1 MAHKQRK
8 NGLAAFLLSICI
20 PLGLLPVTNT
30 RALEL
35 DMTEALVDLLGR
47 TSFDAAGSQRNY
59 NRLLLW
65 DYGSDVNLFV
75 DQDVDGIDHD
85 WVARNI
91 AGIMAALG
99 PSAAIR
105 LRIIEN
111 PLDAHIIIVSAKNK
125 NRLENEYFYDFV
137 KRKFGW
143 DRSDFGYFLNRMNQL
158 YSDSSYAWGWTQI
171 VDDRKSETKRII
183 GFLAVIEPKEKS
195 FRLSF
200 SKMIFQALGF
210 GDGSYMFSKIRS
222 VQSHAKYK
230 TDGIEGVDYLIMR
243 FLYSSQARNGME
255 KATALK
261 LFREWL
267 KSEEF
272 EKLNFDFVKYPYEGG
287 RTK

>member
-85 WVARNI
+85 WVAGILSQI
-91 AGIMAALG
+91 AGVIGSNA
-99 PSAAIR
+99 SIR
-105 LRIIEN
+105 FNVVAN
-111 PLDAHIIIVSAKNK
+111 PFDAYIVIVSARGKSG
-125 NRLENEYFYDFV
+125 LES
-137 KRKFGW
+137 RKFYEFMSRRFGMTPRGFRLFVDDM
-143 DRSDFGYFLNRMNQL
+143 DRL
-158 YSDSSYAWGWTQI
+158 YSDSSYAWTWPQI
-171 VDDRKSETKRII
+171 VHDKEAGEKRIT

-200 SKMIFQALGF
+200 SKTIFQALGY
-210 GDGSYMFSKIRS
+210 GNGPYILSKIRS
-222 VQSHAKYK
+222 VQTHAAYN
-230 TDGIEGVDYLIMR
+230 TNGIEGVDFSILH
-243 FLYSSQARNGME
+243 FLYNSQARNGME
-255 KATALK
+255 KASALK

-267 KSEEF
+267 KSDEF
-272 EKLNFDFVKYPYEGG
+272 RRLNLKLVKYQ
-287 RTK
+287 

>member
-1 MAHKQRK
+1 MTHTRSKY
-8 NGLAAFLLSICI
+8 GLGAFLLSVCI
-20 PLGLLPVTNT
+20 VLAFLPMTNT

-85 WVARNI
+85 WVAGTLSQI
-91 AGIMAALG
+91 AGVIGSNA
-99 PSAAIR
+99 SIR
-105 LRIIEN
+105 FNVVTN
-111 PLDAHIIIVSAKNK
+111 PLDAQIVIVSAREKSG
-125 NRLENEYFYDFV
+125 LES
-137 KRKFGW
+137 RKFYEFLKRRFGFN
-143 DRSDFGYFLNRMNQL
+143 RSDFGYFLNRMNQL
-158 YSDSSYAWGWTQI
+158 YSNSLYAWGWPQI
-171 VDDRKSETKRII
+171 VDDRETETKRIT

-210 GDGSYMFSKIRS
+210 GNGSYMFSKIRS
-222 VQSHAKYK
+222 VQTHARYK
-230 TDGIEGVDYLIMR
+230 TDGIEGIDYAILR

-261 LFREWL
+261 LFRQWL

-272 EKLNFDFVKYPYEGG
+272 EKLNFDFVKYQ
-287 RTK
+287 